1 MRSLRNSARP
11 ALLFSLLL
19 SFFSLSCQKE
29 IPPTYKESDIPEAIK
44 KICREEYSLQTTCFR
59 TPTTLWIYAPM
70 EQILHK
76 EYGVNESK
84 LFDSEMIDK
93 LRNILTTIGRV
104 LLSADQSPE
113 FFALAATDTNVGIQY
128 TIIGNV
134 LDMKKSYAGALP
146 WTETNRRYV
155 LNLKVA
161 PELIRDNEGVNFKP
175 YDILFEEFLSE
186 QIAQR
191 SGAFFNQEEMNKS
204 FKVEKSNGA
213 FRENSIVIEYAIT
226 QIADPPR
233 PLDIKKEILDIAT
246 YCIKSYEF
254 FDFAMLELSDL
265 VRQDK
270 ISLSNAAIWA
280 RTLKEW

>member
-1 MRSLRNSARP
+1 
-11 ALLFSLLL
+11 
-19 SFFSLSCQKE
+19 
-29 IPPTYKESDIPEAIK
+29 
-44 KICREEYSLQTTCFR
+44 
-59 TPTTLWIYAPM
+59 M